1 MSQLHLSLLV
11 GLFAYALYGI
21 AVVLMKHGADVIMHP
36 KTMLATRA
44 SAARALVWI
53 AGATTNFMFV
63 VILTVALGLGHAS
76 VVCALNGFGLVVM
89 AVLSRVCLKERVFA
103 IELCGMTLVI
113 LGVTLIGYFAPQVPG
128 PLNSYRTANFLLY
141 SGVVCGVSAALVAY
155 TLARRFHKAAVIF
168 GVTAGVLGG
177 ISMMIQKIFVTP
189 VLGRGLSA
197 AQIAT
202 ALATS
207 RLVYIF
213 IVVSMGA
220 FVMVQVAYQFGRA
233 IQVIPATVSAMILT
247 PVMGGILVFG
257 EIMTPWQSA
266 GTIFI
271 VVGVILL
278 SAFNKESKVAAE
290 AIPAP

>member
-1 MSQLHLSLLV
+1 
-11 GLFAYALYGI
+11 
-21 AVVLMKHGADVIMHP
+21 
-36 KTMLATRA
+36 
-44 SAARALVWI
+44 
-53 AGATTNFMFV
+53 
-63 VILTVALGLGHAS
+63 
-76 VVCALNGFGLVVM
+76 
-89 AVLSRVCLKERVFA
+89 
-103 IELCGMTLVI
+103 
-113 LGVTLIGYFAPQVPG
+113 
-128 PLNSYRTANFLLY
+128 
-141 SGVVCGVSAALVAY
+141 
-155 TLARRFHKAAVIF
+155 VIF